1 VSIMAD
7 KLVTIAEYMDS
18 MQAEMAKQVL
28 DDFGIKSVMIGQH
41 GTDVLAGIPA
51 FATVKL
57 QVLESDAD
65 EAKQILEEQQQG
77 HEPEEYEVMD
87 ETDEADEP
95 YDPKEEE
102 L

>member
-1 VSIMAD
+1 MAD

-28 DDFGIKSVMIGQH
+28 EDFDIKAVVIGENAAN
-41 GTDVLAGIPA
+41 TCLAP
-51 FATVKL
+51 TVITAKL
-57 QVLESDAD
+57 QVLEKDAD
-65 EAKQILEEQQQG
+65 EAKQILEDQAQG

-95 YDPKEEE
+95 YDPKQEEP
-102 L
+102 